1 MRNVKVVRPNSRP
14 QATVKNKRRL
24 DWKRMVKALTGAV
37 IRLLAAW
44 LLSEWLGGVDDW
56 FGDEE

>member
-1 MRNVKVVRPNSRP
+1 MRSAKVVRPNSRP
-14 QATVKNKRRL
+14 RATRKGKRRL
-24 DWKRMVKALTGAV
+24 RWKQMVKALPGAV

-56 FGDEE
+56 FGDE